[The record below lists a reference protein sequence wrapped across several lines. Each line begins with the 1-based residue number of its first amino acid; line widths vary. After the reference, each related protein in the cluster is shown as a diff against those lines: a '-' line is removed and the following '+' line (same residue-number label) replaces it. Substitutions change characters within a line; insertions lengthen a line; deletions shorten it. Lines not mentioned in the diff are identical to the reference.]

1 MDTRIL
7 YPDSLEN
14 CRICPRNCGTDR
26 LSGEKGFC
34 GTGAGFSI
42 SSIFNHLGEEPVIS
56 GPNGICNVFFT
67 GCNLQC
73 VYCQNYQI
81 SRPDSPENTMSLE
94 EVIFKITSLLS
105 RGINTVGFVSTSHVV
120 PQVLAIINE
129 LHARELH
136 PVIVY
141 NTNGYERPETIR
153 QLEGLVDVY
162 LPDFKYLSPEIALEY
177 SGAADYP
184 WYAGLALREM
194 YRQKG
199 STLHL
204 DNKGQAES
212 GILVRHLVLPGHV
225 DESIKVLRFIAEEIS
240 TGIHIALMSQYYP
253 CDKALDHPKLGR
265 ELYRKEYE
273 KVVNE
278 MYRLGF
284 RNGFVQ
290 SMDSYQS
297 YRPDFD
303 DFEPFKAT

>member
-1 MDTRIL
+1 
-7 YPDSLEN
+7 
-14 CRICPRNCGTDR
+14 
-26 LSGEKGFC
+26 
-34 GTGAGFSI
+34 
-42 SSIFNHLGEEPVIS
+42 
-56 GPNGICNVFFT
+56 
-67 GCNLQC
+67 
-73 VYCQNYQI
+73 
-81 SRPDSPENTMSLE
+81 MSLE
-94 EVIFKITSLLS
+94 EVIFEITSLLS

-129 LHARELH
+129 LHARGFH

-162 LPDFKYLSPEIALEY
+162 LPDFKYLSPEIAFEY

-184 WYAGLALREM
+184 YYAGLALKEM

-204 DNKGQAES
+204 DSNGQAES
-212 GILVRHLVLPGHV
+212 GLLVRHLVLPTHV
-225 DESIKVLRFIAEEIS
+225 EESIKVLRFIAEEIS

-253 CDKALDHPKLGR
+253 CDKALGHSKLGR
-265 ELYRKEYE
+265 ELHRKEYE

-303 DFEPFKAT
+303 DFEPFKAI

>member
-1 MDTRIL
+1 M
-7 YPDSLEN
+7 SLHEVIN
-14 CRICPRNCGTDR
+14 
-26 LSGEKGFC
+26 E
-34 GTGAGFSI
+34 I
-42 SSIFNHLGEEPVIS
+42 SSV
-56 GPNGICNVFFT
+56 
-67 GCNLQC
+67 
-73 VYCQNYQI
+73 
-81 SRPDSPENTMSLE
+81 
-94 EVIFKITSLLS
+94 LS
-105 RGINTVGFVSTSHVV
+105 RGIDALGFVSTSHVV
-120 PQVLAIINE
+120 PQVLAIIHE
-129 LHARELH
+129 LHARSLR

-162 LPDFKYLSPEIALEY
+162 LPDFKYISPEIALEY

-184 WYAGLALREM
+184 CYAGLALKEM

-204 DNKGQAES
+204 DSKGQAEN

-253 CDKALDHPKLGR
+253 CDKALVHPKLGR
-265 ELYRKEYE
+265 ELHRKEYE

-284 RNGFVQ
+284 RNGFIQ

-303 DFEPFKAT
+303 DFEPFKEI